1 MKTFT
6 KFLVLIMLCGVLAG
20 CITINVIVPSVA
32 DSENTSNETP
42 LVSDPKKPSY
52 TRPTPTSTA
61 GASDEN
67 YTRPTPTSTAGASDE
82 TYTRPTTS
90 TTVADSTKHVG
101 GRVRR

>member
-61 GASDEN
+61 GASDE
-67 YTRPTPTSTAGASDE
+67 